1 MSLLGPRT
9 SICVRRVGSSFPP
22 RQGNY
27 RYAVIGSHN
36 GGLAIFLYVLSLI
49 AAAQIKEGKFES
61 LVGAFRFCGGDHG
74 ESRSC
79 RLESA
84 KALLKENPDLVSYKD
99 NYGGT
104 ALHRASEY
112 GLKDLAEFLL
122 ANQAD
127 VNAKT
132 KGGHTP
138 LHYTAGYGQRDL
150 GAGRN
155 RADFAELLLSN
166 HADVNARDNAGATP
180 LHYAADRLKA
190 IAELLLASN
199 ANIDAKDSN
208 GMTPLHVAAGFG
220 RRAGKSRWKFYF
232 SKEHGS
238 FRTAWTCCGR
248 QPSNFLP
255 CEKRYWI
262 TSSAS
267 ASSVGGRKQT
277 ARVRAGTIGPT
288 QKSGLSAIG
297 IGAFLARLR
306 PS

>member
-220 RRAGKSRWKFYF
+220 RRAEVELLLVKGADVDAKDNN
-232 SKEHGS
+232 G
-238 FRTAWTCCGR
+238 RTALHLAVAGFATGEEVHGI
-248 QPSNFLP
+248 SGG
-255 CEKRYWI
+255 KRGDPVV
-262 TSSAS
+262 AGMLRDH
-267 ASSVGGRKQT
+267 GGHE
-277 ARVRAGTIGPT
+277 
-288 QKSGLSAIG
+288 
-297 IGAFLARLR
+297 
-306 PS
+306 